1 MIHNWRFR
9 FHSESLHGL
18 LPADR
23 EQMTSEEPSWE
34 IPAGMYDV
42 GDGFY
47 DPRTKC
53 VSDPATGEI
62 LRYLR
67 VVMYMI
73 DAGVII

>member
-1 MIHNWRFR
+1 
-9 FHSESLHGL
+9 
-18 LPADR
+18 
-23 EQMTSEEPSWE
+23 MTSEEPSWE

-62 LRYLR
+62 LRYDLQG
-67 VVMYMI
+67 
-73 DAGVII
+73 GVRSISRGSGETQSG